1 MKRTM
6 VKWLAAAACAAV
18 AGTAA
23 RGAPTEF
30 TAPDGSKVLV
40 YPAGEEPKPVPSPV
54 VRDAEA
60 GVVHFGAVDLIEAT
74 KTVVCTGWV
83 NQARGLVEVLACGEG
98 GKTHESVLVLAVNP
112 LDLQAALL
120 LAGNRG
126 GETMKGFGIGPPKG
140 SPVDLW
146 VEWTGKD
153 GESHRM
159 RAERFVKDAE
169 AGGPLEEG
177 PWVFTGSMVWEGEF
191 KALAEETLIATFWDP
206 FAIIN
211 NPYSSGG
218 NDDILFANDGT
229 VPPEGTPV
237 RFEISPAAA
246 DNPKLDRVGVPGGAP
261 RARFG
266 F

>member
-1 MKRTM
+1 MKKA
-6 VKWLAAAACAAV
+6 VVWLAAGLLAA
-18 AGTAA
+18 AGAW
-23 RGAPTEF
+23 GAPTEI

-83 NQARGLVEVLACGEG
+83 NQAKGLVEVLACGEE
-98 GKTHESVLVLAVNP
+98 GKVHESVLVLAVNP

-126 GETMKGFGIGPPKG
+126 GEPMPGFGVGPAKG
-140 SPVDLW
+140 SPVDMW
-146 VEWTGKD
+146 VEWTD
-153 GESHRM
+153 EAGEKHRM
-159 RAERFVKDAE
+159 RAERFVKDVEKGE
-169 AGGPLEEG
+169 ALEEG
-177 PWVFTGSMVWEGEF
+177 PWVFTGSMVVNGDF
-191 KALAEETLIATFWDP
+191 KALLEETLIATYWDP
-206 FAIIN
+206 YAIIN

-218 NDDILFANDGT
+218 NDDILFANDEV
-229 VPPEGTPV
+229 VPPEGTDI
-237 RFEISPAAA
+237 RFEISPAAE
-246 DNPKLDRVGVPGGAP
+246 DNPKLDREGLAGREG
-261 RARFG
+261 RTRFG